1 MLSERMITQGQG
13 AWEGLFRCNQR
24 LEVVDSVMNTVFPLT
39 VYVTNTEYHV
49 ALFTL
54 MRLW

>member
-13 AWEGLFRCNQR
+13 AWGAWEGLCSDVIRG
-24 LEVVDSVMNTVFPLT
+24 VFPLT
-39 VYVTNTEYHV
+39 VYVTNTDYHV